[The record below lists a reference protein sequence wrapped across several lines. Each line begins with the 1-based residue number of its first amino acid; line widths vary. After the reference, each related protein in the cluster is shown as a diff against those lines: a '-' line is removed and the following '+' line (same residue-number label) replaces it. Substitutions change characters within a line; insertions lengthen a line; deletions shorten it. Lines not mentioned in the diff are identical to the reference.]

1 VGIGQYWEWIPLHQ
15 RYGRTRRYWDNARSD
30 SMQRN
35 AWQTLN
41 RRSYQ
46 AQAYSKPELA
56 LHTLEALLG
65 DAWPRVIR
73 SYHQRWRFRHPD
85 ARDFM
90 ETVQEVSGRDLKWF
104 FDQTVFG
111 SDMLNY
117 SVSFTSGEAP
127 GGAGYFDRA
136 GQPELRAPESASRI
150 ESEVLV
156 RRLGE
161 MRFPVVVRVR
171 FADGS
176 ETAEV
181 WDGQY
186 RWTKFKYTGRPRIVS
201 AEIDRSFV
209 WKLEVPRTDNTALA
223 EPVGLAADKWY
234 LRWVV
239 WIQNVLLAFSF
250 FA

>member
-1 VGIGQYWEWIPLHQ
+1 
-15 RYGRTRRYWDNARSD
+15 
-30 SMQRN
+30 
-35 AWQTLN
+35 
-41 RRSYQ
+41 
-46 AQAYSKPELA
+46 
-56 LHTLEALLG
+56 
-65 DAWPRVIR
+65 
-73 SYHQRWRFRHPD
+73 
-85 ARDFM
+85 
-90 ETVQEVSGRDLKWF
+90 
-104 FDQTVFG
+104 VFG
-111 SDMLNY
+111 NDHLNY

-127 GGAGYFDRA
+127 ARAGFFDRE
-136 GQPELRAPESASRI
+136 GKPELRSTESVDRI

-176 ETAEV
+176 EAAEV

-186 RWTKFKYTGRPRIVS
+186 RWIQFKYTGRARIVS
-201 AEIDRSFV
+201 AEIDRSFL

-223 EPVGLAADKWY
+223 EPVHLAADKWY

-239 WIQNVLLAFSF
+239 WLQNVLMAFSF